1 MATTKFPT
9 TTNKCHGCTEL
20 GQKPHLTPN
29 ILVLDRNTAAHMPQ
43 VSEKTFRKEMVG
55 SQLRLSYSKKIKS
68 YSKEMI
74 NLKKENKLVSYSG
87 LPIVNVVDPLNSY
100 EKSE

>member
-1 MATTKFPT
+1 MAY
-9 TTNKCHGCTEL
+9 
-20 GQKPHLTPN
+20 
-29 ILVLDRNTAAHMPQ
+29 INTLINHFDEVFWPK
-43 VSEKTFRKEMVG
+43 VP
-55 SQLRLSYSKKIKS
+55 YSKKVKR
-68 YSKEMI
+68 YCKEMI